1 MKTVLKSACAAASF
15 CVAAIGLTAHA
26 EPYVDY
32 TPQKGAW
39 EVQAIAVD
47 PNHIDDYLV
56 GLKKTMTPSL
66 EIEKAHGIIDNYGFM
81 VKFNSMGGGANVL
94 ILRHFPSLAALDPD
108 KARDQ
113 ALEKEYY
120 AKISK
125 DEDLKKVAEYEKYRK
140 FVSDEFWVGVDLA
153 K

>member
-1 MKTVLKSACAAASF
+1 MKTVLKSACAAACFS
-15 CVAAIGLTAHA
+15 VAAIGLTAHA

-32 TPQKGAW
+32 TPHKGVW

-47 PNHIDDYLV
+47 ANHIDDYLT
-56 GLKKTMTPSL
+56 GLRKTMAPSL
-66 EIEKAHGIIDNYGFM
+66 EIDKAHGVIDDYRFM
-81 VKFNSMGGGANVL
+81 VKFNARGAGANVL
-94 ILRHFPSLAALDPD
+94 ILRHFPSLAALEPD

-125 DEDLKKVAEYEKYRK
+125 EEDLKKVAEYEKYRK
-140 FVSDEFWVGVDLA
+140 FVSDEFWVDVDLA